1 MRLEIEAAEVGRA
14 LPDRPPVTVPV
25 ARTRQRMDRFEVGVL
40 LAFASVSLWVV
51 GLDLWQVVA
60 HGRVWTGTDGF
71 YVVDQMQYLA
81 WIRDASHHLLA
92 SNLFVLRPTPADYF
106 QPAVAISG
114 GLSAA
119 GLAPWLSLLLW
130 KPVAV
135 VFAFYAVR
143 AYARRGLTGLWS
155 RRAALVLGLFFGSF
169 SVIYGSLGVVGDLLP
184 GFLSWGYTFGLIA
197 VAAMIA
203 ALVAY
208 ERSRVEH
215 RRLWAPALLGALA
228 SSMHPW
234 QGELLI
240 LIVLGAEGMMWLNID
255 RARRGVALPV
265 LTVLATGIPLL
276 YYLVLG
282 HSDLSWQLAR
292 ESSQHGF
299 SFWTIGLAVAPL
311 AIPAVLGYRKRSD
324 AFLDAATRA
333 WPIAAC
339 LVFVLSA
346 TGLSSAPL
354 HAFEGISIPL
364 AVLAVRG
371 VRGTSL
377 RRLRHRRLLGALA
390 VAVATIPATLYALGE
405 APPLVA
411 PTAGNAN
418 FITRDERHAL
428 DYLNRDKERG
438 GVITRF
444 YLGAVVPAETGRHT
458 FVGDCLWSEP
468 YCTVD
473 ARIAEALFDGTLDA
487 GTARTFVLGTKARF
501 VLADCDAQV
510 DLTKVLGPVVRSVRR
525 FGCAAVYAV
534 E

>member
-14 LPDRPPVTVPV
+14 LPDRRLIAGTVK
-25 ARTRQRMDRFEVGVL
+25 RTRRRPDRFDVGVL
-40 LAFASVSLWVV
+40 LAFAAVSMWVV
-51 GLDLWQVVA
+51 GLDVWQVVA
-60 HGRVWTGTDGF
+60 HDRVWTGTDGF

-92 SNLFVLRPTPADYF
+92 SNLFVLRSTPIDYF

-114 GLSAA
+114 GLSAV
-119 GLAPWLSLLLW
+119 GLAPWLSLLVW

-135 VFAFYAVR
+135 ISAFYAIR
-143 AYARRGLTGLWS
+143 AYARRSLSGLWS
-155 RRAALVLGLFFGSF
+155 RRAVLVLGLFFGSF
-169 SVIYGSLGVVGDLLP
+169 SIIYGSVGVVGDLLP

-208 ERSRVEH
+208 DRSRVEQ
-215 RRLWAPALLGALA
+215 RRRWAPALLGVLA

-240 LIVLGAEGMMWLNID
+240 LIVLGAEGKMWLKNG
-255 RARRGVALPV
+255 RAQRGAALPV
-265 LTVLATGIPLL
+265 LTLLATGIPLL

-282 HSDLSWQLAR
+282 HADLSWQLAR
-292 ESSQHGF
+292 NSSQHGF

-311 AIPAVLGYRKRSD
+311 ALPAILGYRRRSD
-324 AFLDAATRA
+324 TFLDAATRA

-339 LVFVLSA
+339 VVFVLSA

-354 HAFEGISIPL
+354 HAFEGITVPL

-371 VRGTSL
+371 VRGTNL
-377 RRLRHRRLLGALA
+377 RRIRYQRLLGSLA
-390 VAVATIPATLYALGE
+390 VAAATIPATAFQLNE

-411 PTAGNAN
+411 PSAGNAN
-418 FITRDERHAL
+418 FITRDERQAL
-428 DYLNRDKERG
+428 DYLDRAREPG

-444 YLGAVVPAETGRHT
+444 YLGAVVPAETGRRT

-468 YCTVD
+468 DCSD
-473 ARIAEALFDGTLDA
+473 HAKIAQDLFDGTLDA
-487 GTARTFVLGTKARF
+487 ETAKTFVLATHARF
-501 VLADCDAQV
+501 VLADCQAQS
-510 DLTKVLGPVVRSVRR
+510 DLTIVLGPVIRSVRR
-525 FGCAAVYAV
+525 FGCATVYSV